1 MIHYKKDKYYKN
13 IFLYK
18 NVYGNYSLLGKN

>member
-1 MIHYKKDKYYKN
+1 MIDLKKYQYYKN

-18 NVYGNYSLLGKN
+18 NVYGNYSLYGKN